1 MEDKHGNKKHYK
13 MYKSGKLWVS
23 AAVATL
29 ALTAG
34 MAYGP
39 SANADAPQP
48 PTQSAANPTTPA
60 ADKVVQANSQNKQ
73 GQADPQPTANSQNSN
88 ESQPVSGQN
97 NKQDNQE
104 KPLPGKQGTPTNDN
118 KGGAR

>member
-1 MEDKHGNKKHYK
+1 METKKHYK

-39 SANADAPQP
+39 SANADTAQ
-48 PTQSAANPTTPA
+48 PTQPT
-60 ADKVVQANSQNKQ
+60 DRKSVV
-73 GQADPQPTANSQNSN
+73 
-88 ESQPVSGQN
+88 
-97 NKQDNQE
+97 
-104 KPLPGKQGTPTNDN
+104 
-118 KGGAR
+118 

>member
-1 MEDKHGNKKHYK
+1 METKKHYK

-39 SANADAPQP
+39 SANADTAQP
-48 PTQSAANPTTPA
+48 TQPAQSAAKQTTSATDKA
-60 ADKVVQANSQNKQ
+60 AV
-73 GQADPQPTANSQNSN
+73 
-88 ESQPVSGQN
+88 N
-97 NKQDNQE
+97 NQ
-104 KPLPGKQGTPTNDN
+104 TNDQASQ
-118 KGGAR
+118 G

>member
-1 MEDKHGNKKHYK
+1 METKKHYK

-39 SANADAPQP
+39 SANADATQASAQP
-48 PTQSAANPTTPA
+48 AT
-60 ADKVVQANSQNKQ
+60 
-73 GQADPQPTANSQNSN
+73 
-88 ESQPVSGQN
+88 
-97 NKQDNQE
+97 
-104 KPLPGKQGTPTNDN
+104 
-118 KGGAR
+118 